1 MAEAKNGEAAN
12 AQETRRRLTG
22 KVRIPPVYVTIALL
36 VVVGLAFFLGN
47 RNFLSLYNLNTI
59 LSFSAILLMVAL
71 GQMCAI
77 LVGGIDLSV
86 GGLVSFVSVVF
97 ILLIEPIGYLAYPVC
112 LLVGVMAG
120 YINGSILT
128 RIQIPSFIATLATGG
143 ILTSLA
149 YIASSGAGAPRPVN
163 LSPALYPVVEN
174 IVNGKMLNVSNVL
187 YIGLAGLLLYYVILR
202 YTSTG
207 RNIFYIGSNIKMSWM
222 SGINIVKT
230 RNIAFILSGLGAAL
244 TGILISS
251 VRYGGDPLV
260 GSAYVLNSIAA
271 VVVGGTALTGGTGGV
286 INTVFGSVFMSMLDN
301 GMNVVGID
309 QYFQQAILGAMVIVG
324 VTLTFDRTKTPIV
337 K

>member
-1 MAEAKNGEAAN
+1 
-12 AQETRRRLTG
+12 
-22 KVRIPPVYVTIALL
+22 
-36 VVVGLAFFLGN
+36 VVVGLLFYLGN

-59 LSFSAILLMVAL
+59 VSFSAILLMVAL

-86 GGLVSFVSVVF
+86 GGAVSFISVVF
-97 ILLIEPIGYLAYPVC
+97 ILLIKPIGYLTYPVC
-112 LLVGVMAG
+112 ILLGMLVG

-163 LSPALYPVVEN
+163 LSPALYHVVDN
-174 IVNGKMLNVSNVL
+174 VANGALFKVSNVL
-187 YIGLAGLLLYYVILR
+187 YIGFVGLLVYYVILR
-202 YTSTG
+202 FTGTG

-230 RNIAFILSGLGAAL
+230 RNIAFVLSGLGAAI

-251 VRYGGDPLV
+251 IRYGGDPMV
-260 GSAYVLNSIAA
+260 GNAYVLNSIAA
-271 VVVGGTALTGGTGGV
+271 VVVGGTALTGGMGGI

-309 QYFQQAILGAMVIVG
+309 QYFQQAILGAMVIIG